1 MKESLFE
8 QRLLALHYVHPVP
21 LNKIQPLLDADPEL
35 RILEKIGANELAH
48 LLKLP
53 ADKARRIADLYKEVV
68 ATSFQQAYRFHGIIP
83 IPFNHEYYPSLLHE
97 LVDPPAVLYVKGKLE
112 YLVENWK
119 IAVIGSRKATSYT
132 ERAMETIIP
141 PLVEHNMV
149 IVSGLAKGADTMA
162 HHSAIK
168 YGGKTIAVLGSGH
181 FHIYPKEN
189 TQLAEYL
196 STNHLLLTEYPP
208 YTGPKRWQFP
218 MRNRIISGLSNG
230 VVVTEA
236 AKKSGTLSTMEH
248 ALEHGK
254 DIFAVPGP
262 IHSELSLGPHQL
274 LLEGAKPVWNGYQ
287 IVEETIQPKWPN
299 HAYDE
304 KKLH

>member
-1 MKESLFE
+1 MKDSLFE

-21 LNKIQPLLDADPEL
+21 LNKIRPLLDADPEL

-53 ADKARRIADLYKEVV
+53 ADKARRIAGLYKEVV
-68 ATSFQQAYRFHGIIP
+68 ATSFQQAYRFHGITP
-83 IPFNHEYYPSLLHE
+83 IPFSHDYYPSLLHE
-97 LVDPPAVLYVKGKLE
+97 LADPPAVLYAKGKLE
-112 YLVENWK
+112 HLVENWK

-162 HHSAIK
+162 HLSALK

-196 STNHLLLTEYPP
+196 SANHLLLTEYPP
-208 YTGPKRWQFP
+208 YTGPKKWQFP

-236 AKKSGTLSTMEH
+236 AKKSGTVSTMEH

-274 LLEGAKPVWNGYQ
+274 ILEGAKPIWNGYQ
-287 IVEETIQPKWPN
+287 IVEETIQPKWPK